1 MDSLVLRDLSKNF
14 NSTVAVD
21 RANLSAK
28 DEELLVIAGES
39 SYGKTTFLRLIT
51 GLETPDNGHVFIGG
65 VPVNDVPTGQRCV
78 QMIFQNFAL
87 WPHMKIFDDRRYTNL
102 SLPLKVRKWSQER
115 IHQFAHEVVMGLPD
129 RGGSF
134 LPQTHRAIG
143 RGAAEGGPGS
153 RHDHGSPYHADGRA
167 VEQPRSHQSIE
178 DAPGNP
184 LLSQGASS
192 HDTLCH
198 P

>member
-65 VPVNDVPTGQRCV
+65 GPSTMSP
-78 QMIFQNFAL
+78 
-87 WPHMKIFDDRRYTNL
+87 
-102 SLPLKVRKWSQER
+102 
-115 IHQFAHEVVMGLPD
+115 PD
-129 RGGSF
+129 K
-134 LPQTHRAIG
+134 
-143 RGAAEGGPGS
+143 
-153 RHDHGSPYHADGRA
+153 
-167 VEQPRSHQSIE
+167 
-178 DAPGNP
+178 
-184 LLSQGASS
+184 GASR
-192 HDTLCH
+192 
-198 P
+198 